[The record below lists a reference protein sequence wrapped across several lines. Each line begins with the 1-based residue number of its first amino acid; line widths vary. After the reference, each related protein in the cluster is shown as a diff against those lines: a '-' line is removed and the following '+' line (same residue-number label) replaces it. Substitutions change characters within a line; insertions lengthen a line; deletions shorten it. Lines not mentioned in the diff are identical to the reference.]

1 LVQKQICGHSVTVPK
16 TYPWSNASSHSKWER
31 GVNCLGCFSRHC
43 LFEAPFSSRRARR
56 VVVALRD
63 TLAIASDAVIQ
74 RTDGFMGYSVCYVA
88 VSRRGDDKVYCDN
101 VTHLTSIFITW
112 AMRGWVDT
120 RQKPPSDPI
129 TREFS
134 DVIVHDVVY
143 STMHTSKHNPMKCK
157 SSSLFRPPFE
167 GIASLTFSLTL
178 YCGVAILSN
187 LFVCTN

>member
-1 LVQKQICGHSVTVPK
+1 MWSQCNCSQNVSMVQ
-16 TYPWSNASSHSKWER
+16 
-31 GVNCLGCFSRHC
+31 
-43 LFEAPFSSRRARR
+43 R
-56 VVVALRD
+56 VVSFQMGKRRELFGLLLTALLIRGSVLFTSGAPPPPPSSLVLRD